1 MRRLCLIVSLTCLAM
16 TGCAKKHASP
26 GLTDAKVQLPAV
38 PGRPAAAYFVLDLGS
53 DVHGKLVGVNVA
65 HFARAEMHQS
75 KMVGGAMTMD
85 PVDAVALSPDKPVV
99 FSPGGYHVML
109 FDGDGTLKPGD
120 RTRLTIKL
128 DSNAEITAQAT
139 VTAPGGDD
147 TGTMK
152 M

>member
-1 MRRLCLIVSLTCLAM
+1 MCIGLAQ
-16 TGCAKKHASP
+16 
-26 GLTDAKVQLPAV
+26 GL
-38 PGRPAAAYFVLDLGS
+38 VLDLGS

-120 RTRLTIKL
+120 RTKLTIRL
-128 DSNAEITAQAT
+128 DSNAEITTQAT

-147 TGTMK
+147 TGAMN